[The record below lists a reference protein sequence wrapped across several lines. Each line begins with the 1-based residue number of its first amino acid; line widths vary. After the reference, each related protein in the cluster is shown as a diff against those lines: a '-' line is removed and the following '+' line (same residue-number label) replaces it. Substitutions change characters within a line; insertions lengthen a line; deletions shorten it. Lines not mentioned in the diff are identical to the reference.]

1 MKVLIMAANGQIAR
15 LIEERIL
22 SESKFS
28 HIELTLFLRQADRLS
43 QLRNNARVTFI
54 EGDLSDE
61 NAVNK
66 AVAGQDLIFAGV
78 VDHTQ
83 NNVWTK
89 NIINAMKR
97 NHVSRIVFTN
107 ILGIYNEVPGE
118 FGRWNA
124 RQVMNGLNAAIES
137 DQLLANSALQY
148 TTLRLP
154 WLNDRHEINYVITHR
169 AEPYVGVS
177 GSRRSVAD
185 LVLRIIAKPVLGIND
200 SLGLADPS
208 TQGENRP
215 VY

>member
-1 MKVLIMAANGQIAR
+1 MEYVVEMGIDMNEMHNIYKEVQQAAYEIIKRKNATYYGIGLSLNR
-15 LIEERIL
+15 LITAI
-22 SESKFS
+22 
-28 HIELTLFLRQADRLS
+28 
-43 QLRNNARVTFI
+43 
-54 EGDLSDE
+54 LSDE

-66 AVAGQDLIFAGV
+66 AVAGQDLIFVGV

-124 RQVMNGLNAAIES
+124 HQVMNGLKTAIES
-137 DQLLANSALQY
+137 DQLLADSGLQY